1 MKKCR
6 VVVCRETYFH
16 IDVEA
21 EDRHQAMEKAE
32 KLVKAG
38 VDIDKFVKEEEIEAT
53 VVIVNH
59 TEFGQPVE
67 KIESP
72 KEEENVG

>member
-59 TEFGQPVE
+59 EDFGKPVE
-67 KIESP
+67 KVEPP
-72 KEEENVG
+72 KEEAEA